1 MVLAAVGRVA
11 DQNAGVHVGRLNATA
26 TAGAGV
32 GAPVTALTPL
42 RPAGGTDGDYG
53 DWDAWQTASGLYLQ
67 SNNASDSFV
76 LNKQAANGSLTP
88 VTIPGMDFVGSRP
101 ATARGSSPIPHGS
114 LPTVPGRHP
123 SRSARRAAFGR
134 KLLSVMRSSNPF

>member
-1 MVLAAVGRVA
+1 VHGALTYTLGIPHGPWLRSLVLVRSAIRPAGHAYPAGWLMVLAAVGRVA

-53 DWDAWQTASGLYLQ
+53 DWDA
-67 SNNASDSFV
+67 
-76 LNKQAANGSLTP
+76 
-88 VTIPGMDFVGSRP
+88 
-101 ATARGSSPIPHGS
+101 AT
-114 LPTVPGRHP
+114 
-123 SRSARRAAFGR
+123 RSEDWF
-134 KLLSVMRSSNPF
+134 